1 MQKAS
6 EMMRGGLRKLSA
18 LVLKVFGIYLAA
30 TIACVVLAAPFV
42 DYSCARLDIVQ
53 YGVPLFLL
61 AVVACGL
68 IIALYSQ
75 LKDREFGTGLFCA
88 LVFGMALALF
98 VVQLYLEKSAGFRTA
113 WDVGQ
118 LIQVGDCLPSDLAGL
133 ESYFSTYPN
142 QLFLYGLFHKIGTL
156 SVLIGMSTYRAL
168 VRCGCLCVTVSIVL
182 ATFACERL
190 FGKARALVFQVV
202 ASLFLGTNAWVL
214 VPYSDAYGMLFTCAA
229 LWFYVVPRHRP
240 VRLFGMTAA
249 SLLGYMVK
257 PTAIF
262 LLFAVAC
269 LDWLS
274 RAGLAVRGG
283 ARGKRNAGR
292 RAATLPSCDASS
304 AAGGPSPASTCSRS
318 SRAPRARASRPFM
331 RNAYGQLLSI
341 VAPIV
346 LGAVLAVGLG
356 HYVQGNY
363 LKIDEGASRGMTH
376 FLAMGI
382 NPDRKGVWS
391 ADDNEYS
398 ASFGD
403 PDERRAAQLDLWKK
417 RIFELGPI
425 GIAKIWFQK
434 NLTNYADG
442 TFAWK
447 MEAGNNFVLAVS
459 GDSPA
464 VKSWF
469 GIGVGEQ
476 SDYPS
481 TAYGWYCQIFWLAV
495 LTGCAASALRRAR
508 SAEPHEA
515 SELADAACD
524 ARRADANGPAG
535 ERSDEAYP
543 MRSANHICDVMALA
557 LIFLSGFLLIFECRA
572 RYLFLFSPYYVL
584 LAIDGLVGVGSAGE
598 RLADKIDKLFG
609 SRHVA

>member
-1 MQKAS
+1 MV
-6 EMMRGGLRKLSA
+6 RGGLRKLPA

-30 TIACVVLAAPFV
+30 TIACVVLAAPFI

-68 IIALYSQ
+68 IITLYSH

-98 VVQLYLEKSAGFRTA
+98 TVQLYLEKSAGFRTA
-113 WDVGQ
+113 WDVSQ
-118 LIQVGDCLPSDLAGL
+118 LVQVGDCLPSDLSGL
-133 ESYFSTYPN
+133 ESYFSIYPN

-156 SVLIGMSTYRAL
+156 STFIGMSTYRAL

-229 LWFYVVPRHRP
+229 LWFYVAPRRRS

-262 LLFAVAC
+262 LLFAVIC
-269 LDWLS
+269 LDWLP
-274 RAGLAVRGG
+274 RAVLAVCGR
-283 ARGKRNAGR
+283 ARGKHIAGR
-292 RAATLPSCDASS
+292 RAATLPSCNASS
-304 AAGGPSPASTCSRS
+304 AAGGSSSASACSWF
-318 SRAPRARASRPFM
+318 SRAPRARATRPFM
-331 RNAYGQLLSI
+331 HGACGRLLSI
-341 VAPIV
+341 VVPIA
-346 LGAVLAVGLG
+346 LGAVLAAGLG
-356 HYVQGNY
+356 HFVQGNY
-363 LKIDEGASRGMTH
+363 FKIDKDASRGMAH

-382 NPDRKGVWS
+382 NPDSKGVWS

-398 ASFGD
+398 ASFED

-417 RIFELGPI
+417 RIFKLGPV
-425 GIAKIWFQK
+425 GIVKIWLQK

-447 MEAGNNFVLAVS
+447 AEAGNNFVLAVS

-464 VKSWF
+464 VTNWF

-481 TAYGWYCQIFWLAV
+481 TAYGWYCQILWLVV
-495 LTGCAASALRRAR
+495 LTGCTASALRRAR
-508 SAEPHEA
+508 GLTSHEA
-515 SELADAACD
+515 NEFVDSTLDKGQIKADGLVRKGTDD
-524 ARRADANGPAG
+524 AD
-535 ERSDEAYP
+535 P
-543 MRSANHICDVMALA
+543 MRSANHICAVMALA

-584 LAIDGLVGVGSAGE
+584 LAVDGLVGVGSAGR
-598 RLADKIDKLFG
+598 RLADRIIGFRRE
-609 SRHVA
+609 S